1 MDIISSQKNNFKSGS
16 MRIYTVQQ
24 NYIVGDFSGNVKKII
39 GSIQEA
45 KLQGADLVV
54 FTELCVCGYPAADLL
69 YFKEFINDSLKAV
82 DEIRQHANDIGVII
96 GAPQRNDNPKG
107 KDLFNAAYFL
117 YNKEIKALVQKTCLP
132 NYDIFEEYR
141 YFEPAYQW
149 DIIHFKGKKIAL
161 TICED
166 IWNLGDNPLYRTCP
180 MDQLMLQQPDLMI
193 NISASPFDYTH
204 AEDRKATIKQNVL
217 KYKLPMIY
225 VNATGAQ
232 TQTIFDGSSLVFDKD
247 ANLCHQLSQFD
258 EDATLVQLKADGT
271 FEGDVL
277 EIASRVPESLLA
289 PERLIPSLNIGQVR
303 KAIVLG
309 ISDYFRKLG
318 LKKAIIG
325 NSGGIDSAVT
335 IALACEALG
344 NENVLSVL
352 MPSQFSSSHSISD
365 GEQLCKNLN
374 SPYHIIPIEGV
385 YKSFEE
391 TLHPVFKGTQKDI
404 TEENI
409 QARSRGNIL
418 MALANKFGLVLLNTS
433 NKSELSV
440 GYGTMYGDMAGG
452 LSVLGDCYKLQ
463 VYELA
468 KNINSEKEIIPLN
481 ILEKAPSAELRPGQL
496 DSQSLPAYDLLDP
509 VLYQYIE
516 WAKQSAEI
524 REMGY
529 DADVI
534 KFALALVNKNEFKR
548 YQFCPILR
556 ISPKAFGPGRKI
568 PVVAKYFQ

>member
-1 MDIISSQKNNFKSGS
+1 

-24 NYIVGDFSGNVKKII
+24 NYTVGDFQSNVKKII
-39 GSIQEA
+39 GAILEA
-45 KLQGADLVV
+45 KRQGAELAV

-69 YFKEFINDSLKAV
+69 YFNEFINDCLKSV
-82 DEIRQHANDIGVII
+82 EEIKEHADDIGVII
-96 GAPQRNDNPKG
+96 GAPQRNTNPNG

-117 YNKEIKALVQKTCLP
+117 YNKEIIAVAHKTCLP

-141 YFEPAYQW
+141 YFEPAYKW
-149 DIIHFKGKKIAL
+149 ETIPFKGKKIAL

-180 MDQLMLQQPDLMI
+180 MDELMVQQPDLMI

-204 AEDRKATIKQNVL
+204 AEDRKATIKQNVQ
-217 KYKLPMIY
+217 KYKIPMVY

-232 TQTIFDGSSLVFDKD
+232 TQTIFDGNSLVFDKD
-247 ANLCHQLSQFD
+247 ANLCKQLSQFD
-258 EDATLVQLKADGT
+258 EDAGLVDIRDDGT
-271 FEGDVL
+271 VGGGIIEP
-277 EIASRVPESLLA
+277 ASKISVNQLA
-289 PERLIPSLNIGQVR
+289 PERLSPLLNIAQVR

-309 ISDYFRKLG
+309 IRDYFKKLG
-318 LKKAIIG
+318 LRKAIVG

-352 MPSQFSSSHSISD
+352 MPSQFSSSHSVND

-374 SPYHIIPIEGV
+374 SPYHIIPIESI
-385 YKSFEE
+385 YQSFEE
-391 TLHPVFKGTQKDI
+391 TLSPVFKDKQKDV

-409 QARSRGNIL
+409 QARVRGNIL
-418 MALANKFGLVLLNTS
+418 MALANKLGHVLLNTS
-433 NKSELSV
+433 NKSELAV
-440 GYGTMYGDMAGG
+440 GYGTIYGDMAGG

-468 KNINSEKEIIPLN
+468 KNINSEKEIIPIN
-481 ILEKAPSAELRPGQL
+481 ILVKPPSAELRPGQL
-496 DSQSLPAYDLLDP
+496 DSQSLPPYDQLDP

-516 WAKQSAEI
+516 WAKKADEI
-524 REMGY
+524 QLMGY
-529 DADVI
+529 DPQVI
-534 KFALALVNKNEFKR
+534 QFALALVNKAEFKR

-568 PVVAKYFQ
+568 PVVAKYYQ

>member
-1 MDIISSQKNNFKSGS
+1 
-16 MRIYTVQQ
+16 MRVYIVQQ
-24 NYIVGDFSGNVKKII
+24 NYTVGDFTGNVNKII
-39 GSIQEA
+39 TGIKEA
-45 KLQGADLVV
+45 KSLGADLAI

-69 YFKEFINDSLKAV
+69 YFREFINDCLKAV
-82 DEIRQHANDIGVII
+82 DEIKEHADDIAVII
-96 GAPQRNDNPKG
+96 GAPQRNENPKG

-117 YNKEIKALVQKTCLP
+117 HEKKIKAIVQKTCLP

-149 DIIHFKGKKIAL
+149 DVVHFKGKIIAL

-166 IWNLGDNPLYRTCP
+166 IWNLGDNPLYRICP
-180 MDQLMLQQPDLMI
+180 MDQLMAKQPDIMI

-217 KYKLPMIY
+217 KYRLPMIY

-232 TQTIFDGSSLVFDKD
+232 TQTIFDGASLIFDKD
-247 ANLCHQLSQFD
+247 ANLCKQLSQFD
-258 EDATLVQLKADGT
+258 EDTALISLSDDGYCI
-271 FEGDVL
+271 EGI
-277 EIASRVPESLLA
+277 EEQAAKVPNSLLA
-289 PERLIPSLNIGQVR
+289 PEHLSPSLNIEQVR

-344 NENVLSVL
+344 SENVLSVL
-352 MPSQFSSSHSISD
+352 MPSQYSSTHSVSD

-374 SPYHIIPIEGV
+374 SPYHIIPIEKV
-385 YKSFEE
+385 YQAFED
-391 TLHPVFKGTQKDI
+391 TLHPVFEGTQKDI
-404 TEENI
+404 AEENI

-418 MALANKFGLVLLNTS
+418 MAIANKFGRVLLNTS
-433 NKSELSV
+433 NKSELAV

-468 KNINSEKEIIPLN
+468 KNINSENEIIPNN
-481 ILEKAPSAELRPGQL
+481 ILTKPPSAELRPGQL
-496 DSQSLPAYDLLDP
+496 DSQSLPPYDLLDP

-516 WAKQSAEI
+516 WAKQAEEI
-524 REMGY
+524 QKMGY

-534 KFALALVNKNEFKR
+534 KFALALVNKAEFKR

-568 PVVAKYFQ
+568 PVVARYYQ